1 MNLQAKRPA
10 MDGDAL
16 AEHFQARTAFK
27 APKRS
32 SVASAKGQNLVN
44 DPFWIRKLLMLNVW

>member
-1 MNLQAKRPA
+1 
-10 MDGDAL
+10 MDGDEL